1 MALKRLVLELGMG
14 TALRSGSYT
23 KAAIRALDNALHHSS
38 LTLFRALDIPHSDM
52 QVKVTV
58 GVRDPDQ
65 VDVPKLA
72 AHIPRGQPD
81 ITVIFG
87 GQNIKDPETDGY
99 AVIASCAVE
108 AFVPIEAQN
117 WVVKP

>member
-1 MALKRLVLELGMG
+1 MG

-38 LTLFRALDIPHSDM
+38 LTLFRALDIPHGDM
-52 QVKVTV
+52 QVKVTI
-58 GVRDPDQ
+58 GVQDPDQ
-65 VDVPKLA
+65 VDVEKLA

-81 ITVIFG
+81 ITVTFG
-87 GQNIKDPETDGY
+87 GQNIKDPETDSC
-99 AVIASCAVE
+99 AVVASCAVE
-108 AFVPIEAQN
+108 AFVPINARD

>member
-1 MALKRLVLELGMG
+1 MKRLILEMGSGNDLYGMN
-14 TALRSGSYT
+14 YT

-52 QVKVTV
+52 QVKVTI
-58 GVRDPDQ
+58 GVQYPDQ
-65 VDVPKLA
+65 VDIAQLA

-81 ITVIFG
+81 ITVTFG
-87 GQNIKDPETDGY
+87 GQNIKDPETDSC

-108 AFVPIEAQN
+108 AFVPIN
-117 WVVKP
+117 PRDWVVRS